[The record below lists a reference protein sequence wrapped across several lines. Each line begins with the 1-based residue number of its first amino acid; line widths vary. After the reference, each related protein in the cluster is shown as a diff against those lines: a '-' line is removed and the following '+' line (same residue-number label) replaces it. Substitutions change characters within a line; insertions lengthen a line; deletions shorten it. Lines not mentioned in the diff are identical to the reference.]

1 MKQIAKLIRGTA
13 SLELEN
19 ALFLFQSESCLVY
32 NNPNNTQTRLVLIIN
47 SLKFTNI
54 RQEFKIATTSTTL
67 SFEEK

>member
-54 RQEFKIATTSTTL
+54 RQEFKISTTCTTI

>member
-54 RQEFKIATTSTTL
+54 RQECKISTTCTTI